1 MAGSRLLIV
10 DDDELTRGAITAF
23 LMRAGYEVVEASS
36 AAECVEQFE
45 SIRPDVV
52 ILDYFLR
59 DGTALELIPRLKQA
73 DPHVPIFVLTGQATI
88 DLAVRA
94 IQDGADQFLTKPV
107 ALKSLSEIIAKAIEQ
122 ERRHRNETAHR
133 TTKTRYRRDPFI
145 GNSPTIR
152 RLAEEARKVSACD
165 LPVLLQGET
174 GTGKGVLAEWLH
186 LNSPRCN
193 DAFVDINCA
202 GLSKELMESELFGHD
217 KGAFTSA
224 SSAKVGLLEV
234 AHKESAFLDEI
245 GDMELAI
252 QAKVLTVVEDK
263 KFRRLGE
270 VRDRKVDLRLI
281 CATHQDIATLI
292 AEKKFRSDLYFRI
305 NAAPLRVPPLRERK
319 EDIPLFVEQFIG
331 NLSRDLGRSNL
342 EVSASALQALQAYRW
357 PGNIRELRNVIERA
371 VIIAEDS
378 TIKPEHLRFQ
388 VSPSTPEPSN
398 DIWKMTLE
406 QSEALHIS
414 RVLEATDGIVDR
426 AAAQL
431 GIAKSTLY
439 TKIKYYQIDKKDRS
453 DSSHKQTDI
462 GSPASAH
469 WP

>member
-10 DDDELTRGAITAF
+10 DDDQLTRDAITAYF
-23 LMRAGYEVVEASS
+23 MRAGYEVVGVGSV
-36 AAECVEQFE
+36 AECIEQFDL
-45 SIRPDVV
+45 IRPDVA
-52 ILDYFLR
+52 ILDYFLK
-59 DGTALELIPRLKQA
+59 DGTALELIPRLKQS

-107 ALKSLSEIIAKAIEQ
+107 ALKSLSEMIAKAIEK
-122 ERRHRNETAHR
+122 ERSRRNETAHR
-133 TTKTRYRRDPFI
+133 TTRARYRRDPFI
-145 GNSPTIR
+145 GSSPTIR
-152 RLAEEARKVSACD
+152 RLAEEAHKVAACD

-174 GTGKGVLAEWLH
+174 GTGKGVLAEWIH
-186 LNSPRCN
+186 QNSPRHN

-224 SSAKVGLLEV
+224 SSAKVGLLEI
-234 AHKESAFLDEI
+234 AHKGSAFLDEI

-281 CATHQDIATLI
+281 CATHQDLATLI
-292 AEKKFRSDLYFRI
+292 TEKKFRPDLFFRI
-305 NAAPLRVPPLRERK
+305 NAAPLCVPPLRERK
-319 EDIPLFVEQFIG
+319 EDIPLFVDQFIG
-331 NLSRDLGRSNL
+331 NLSRDLGKPNL
-342 EVSASALQALQAYRW
+342 EVSASALLALQAYRW

-371 VIIAEDS
+371 AIIAEGS
-378 TIKPEHLRFQ
+378 TIKTEHLRFQ
-388 VSPSTPEPSN
+388 VSPSTSEYPT

-406 QSEALHIS
+406 QIEAMHIS
-414 RVLEATDGIVDR
+414 KALEATNGVVDR

-439 TKIKYYQIDKKDRS
+439 TKIKYYQIKSIMDKKDTLRRLS
-453 DSSHKQTDI
+453 
-462 GSPASAH
+462 
-469 WP
+469 